1 MGGWVLAGRIPGQDL
16 AMSESQRD
24 GIGQQCRAET
34 APLLEP
40 ALGA

>member
-24 GIGQQCRAET
+24 GIGQQRRAET